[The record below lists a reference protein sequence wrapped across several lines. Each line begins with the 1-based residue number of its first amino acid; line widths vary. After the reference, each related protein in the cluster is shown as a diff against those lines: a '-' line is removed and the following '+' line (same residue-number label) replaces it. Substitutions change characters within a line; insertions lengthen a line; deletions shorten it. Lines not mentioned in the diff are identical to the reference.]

1 MVRIQVWIEGG
12 WAWGLNDYTLAQA
25 QERIKQLKAVG
36 IKARI
41 RPLEELLR

>member
-1 MVRIQVWIEGG
+1 MYRIQVWIEGG
-12 WAWGLNDYTLAQA
+12 WAWGLNDYTPAQA
-25 QERIKQLKAVG
+25 EERMKKLKAVG